1 MKKLWTVSSWTS
13 TNDIVCLYLFAFVYH
28 LLDDALNP
36 LKLGTH
42 ARAGTDGCNCLIQ
55 GSRLIGIR
63 HLPFPDCLFPLLR
76 PIKLELQ
83 AVRPESRATG
93 ENPVWKNVLPFHNGH
108 CNCSELPCPPLAQQS
123 HPRPSFHLTK
133 IVVEGLC

>member
-1 MKKLWTVSSWTS
+1 MEKLQTVSSGIS
-13 TNDIVCLYLFAFVYH
+13 TCGTVCLYLFAFVYH
-28 LLDDALNP
+28 LLHDALHS

-63 HLPFPDCLFPLLR
+63 HLPFLDCLFPLLR

-83 AVRPESRATG
+83 AVSSESLAAS
-93 ENPVWKNVLPFHNGH
+93 ENAVSKNVLPFHIGH
-108 CNCSELPCPPLAQQS
+108 CNCSKSPCPPLAQQNHS
-123 HPRPSFHLTK
+123 CHSFHLTES
-133 IVVEGLC
+133 VVEGLC